1 MGICDDKSG
10 LSIPGHYSC
19 ISRYRSDLFYCI
31 GDILSGLLCCQAVPG
46 IGPLVSFVQDNCFS
60 LGCFICIQLHL
71 DLFRTL
77 SILVVAVIPCLGH
90 ADAGLSWCIA
100 VGNVITV
107 NLGCIIRH
115 CILSYRIYDLFS
127 VCILRQVCKAVF
139 PAIICCHSLAC
150 GFFSVCKK
158 SYGNAFCSFSVLVVC
173 IIPGLGSL
181 YLCCL
186 RGMGI
191 CDDKSVLGI
200 PGHYGCISKYRSD
213 LFYCV
218 CNIILTILLVKIF
231 PGIAPIITITQCNLI
246 TNFRIISIQLH
257 FNAFWS
263 QSVLI
268 FFIIPNLC
276 DFNFNFLRN
285 RFVIKRRT
293 RHRR

>member
-19 ISRYRSDLFYCI
+19 IFRYLSDLFYCI
-31 GDILSGLLCCQAVPG
+31 GDILSGFLCIQAVPG

-107 NLGCIIRH
+107 NLGRIIRH

-127 VCILRQVCKAVF
+127 VCILRQVCKAVL
-139 PAIICCHSLAC
+139 PAIICCHGLAC

-158 SYGNAFCSFSVLVVC
+158 PYGNAVCSLSVLVVC
-173 IIPGLGSL
+173 IIPGLASADAGL
-181 YLCCL
+181 L
-186 RGMGI
+186 RCMAVR
-191 CDDKSVLGI
+191 DVVSF
-200 PGHYGCISKYRSD
+200 YG
-213 LFYCV
+213 
-218 CNIILTILLVKIF
+218 
-231 PGIAPIITITQCNLI
+231 
-246 TNFRIISIQLH
+246 
-257 FNAFWS
+257 
-263 QSVLI
+263 
-268 FFIIPNLC
+268 
-276 DFNFNFLRN
+276 
-285 RFVIKRRT
+285 
-293 RHRR
+293 